1 MKKPAY
7 PVKEIKPGVWRVEE
21 WNLGTM
27 YVVAGRDR
35 GLVIDTGTGIGNF
48 RALVEELLRTPY
60 DVVLTHGHTDHA
72 GGTHQF
78 EKIYVHGK
86 DIPMVKK
93 VSLAGRRDYAE
104 RIHGTYPESSPLFD
118 PVDMTVENGHPEL
131 IPMGEG
137 KIFDLGDKQIEVFA
151 CPGHTNGSVNLLD
164 KADGILFSG
173 DNHQHLELV
182 TMEGEDRKAVINR
195 WLRGVRRSVR
205 QQKEGLFETLCGGH
219 EELEADLLS
228 DLLACGEGIVKGKIK
243 PKYKKVHI
251 FEAPMASFGRVN
263 LIYMGFGG
271 PYRYEL
277 MRPDQIRE
285 AQKKCSVA
293 FLPVG
298 PLEWHGPAMPFGTDP
313 LTAAAVAEGAVK
325 RLGAGVLLPT
335 LFFGTER
342 AREERILK
350 NIGFKGDEYIIG
362 QDFPKNTL
370 PSMYAREEI
379 FALTVSEYLRMLE
392 KQGFKM
398 AVIVN
403 GHGADGQMASLDRL
417 AKQYTGETG
426 MKVIVP
432 RFFGEMK
439 IKGDP
444 CGGHATMIETALML
458 ALTDSVD
465 FTKLPPKEIP
475 LNNTDWGITDGPTY
489 AGKNQKGIVLSDPR
503 KATAA
508 QGKACVKAAAE
519 RLSEIVAEE
528 YAGL

>member
-1 MKKPAY
+1 
-7 PVKEIKPGVWRVEE
+7 
-21 WNLGTM
+21 
-27 YVVAGRDR
+27 
-35 GLVIDTGTGIGNF
+35 
-48 RALVEELLRTPY
+48 
-60 DVVLTHGHTDHA
+60 
-72 GGTHQF
+72 
-78 EKIYVHGK
+78 
-86 DIPMVKK
+86 
-93 VSLAGRRDYAE
+93 
-104 RIHGTYPESSPLFD
+104 
-118 PVDMTVENGHPEL
+118 
-131 IPMGEG
+131 
-137 KIFDLGDKQIEVFA
+137 
-151 CPGHTNGSVNLLD
+151 
-164 KADGILFSG
+164 
-173 DNHQHLELV
+173 
-182 TMEGEDRKAVINR
+182 
-195 WLRGVRRSVR
+195 
-205 QQKEGLFETLCGGH
+205 
-219 EELEADLLS
+219 
-228 DLLACGEGIVKGKIK
+228 
-243 PKYKKVHI
+243 
-251 FEAPMASFGRVN
+251 
-263 LIYMGFGG
+263 
-271 PYRYEL
+271 

-285 AQKKCSVA
+285 AQEKFSVA
-293 FLPVG
+293 FLPLG

-313 LTAAAVAEGAVK
+313 LTAAAIAEGAVK

-342 AREERILK
+342 AREEQILK

-398 AVIVN
+398 VVIVN

-432 RFFGEMK
+432 GFFDVMK

-444 CGGHATMIETALML
+444 CGGHATMIETALMI

-519 RLSEIVAEE
+519 RLAEIVAEE